1 MADKSKENLDKVKN
15 MKKRPTSI
23 MPVKSKS

>member
-1 MADKSKENLDKVKN
+1 MADKSKENLDKVK
-15 MKKRPTSI
+15 KYEKRPTSI